1 MNIGFALTVVLAV
14 SIGISLGLLGGGGS
28 ILAVP
33 LLVYVAGL
41 PGKEAIA
48 TSLLVVGATS
58 AAGLIAHARPGN
70 VRWRTGLLFGFAGM
84 AGAFVGGR
92 LAAFV
97 PDVVLL
103 AGFAVLMVGTAIA
116 MIRGRRSTPGRAVP
130 ARELPVVLVTAFG
143 VLVGLV
149 AGMVGAGGGFLVVPA
164 LALLGGLA
172 MPAAIGTSL
181 LVIAMQSFAGLAGHL
196 STTTLHWGLALARHR
211 GRRQRRAGRCQ
222 TRPART
228 ARAAAHVVWL
238 ACARHG
244 GRDAGPAASRPPR
257 ALGGPR
263 RRRADHLRRRC
274 LPDPLPAASRSTL
287 GHNSGLDRAA
297 RPKRGSALIP
307 PGVSWF
313 VDETEEL

>member
-1 MNIGFALTVVLAV
+1 MSLGIALTVVLAV

-58 AAGLIAHARPGN
+58 AAGLVAHARTGN

-103 AGFAVLMVGTAIA
+103 TGFAVLMVGTAIA
-116 MIRGRRSTPGRAVP
+116 MIRGRRSTPGPAVP
-130 ARELPVVLVTAFG
+130 VRELSVVLVLAFG

-149 AGMVGAGGGFLVVPA
+149 AGLVGAGGGFLVVPA

-196 STTTLHWGLALARHR
+196 STTTLHWGLAVAVTAAAVSGGLVGARLARHVR
-211 GRRQRRAGRCQ
+211 PERLRMSFGWLVLVMAAAMLVQQRPAHVVLWVGLAAAALTTYAVFVFRTQCGR
-222 TRPART
+222 RPARP
-228 ARAAAHVVWL
+228 
-238 ACARHG
+238 
-244 GRDAGPAASRPPR
+244 GRR
-257 ALGGPR
+257 LGLG
-263 RRRADHLRRRC
+263 
-274 LPDPLPAASRSTL
+274 SRSP
-287 GHNSGLDRAA
+287 SEAPA
-297 RPKRGSALIP
+297 RR
-307 PGVSWF
+307 
-313 VDETEEL
+313 